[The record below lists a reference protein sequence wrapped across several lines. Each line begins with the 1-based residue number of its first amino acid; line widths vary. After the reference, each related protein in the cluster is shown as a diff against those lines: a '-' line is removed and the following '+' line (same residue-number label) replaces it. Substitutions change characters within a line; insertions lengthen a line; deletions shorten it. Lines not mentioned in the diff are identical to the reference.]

1 MGCITSSLSDVQK
14 IWVEYNCYHTGD
26 SILDECLVYYQVS
39 WLSSPLRAPPH
50 KTRFFKK
57 ISILSFLYRKVPRR
71 FLFQNMYGFLKKDKI
86 LTDLSQET
94 STLFPSFPS
103 GFCGFLNLFIVFSQ
117 NMVSNRK
124 NWNNFLTFQDITNIF
139 FCFKGIKKSKL
150 LPDWMFYIRFLDW
163 EKWNLLLWDH
173 LFYADFYAMSAKML
187 IKMNVSEFKNSVRK
201 KTAHRY

>member
-1 MGCITSSLSDVQK
+1 
-14 IWVEYNCYHTGD
+14 
-26 SILDECLVYYQVS
+26 
-39 WLSSPLRAPPH
+39 
-50 KTRFFKK
+50 
-57 ISILSFLYRKVPRR
+57 
-71 FLFQNMYGFLKKDKI
+71 
-86 LTDLSQET
+86 
-94 STLFPSFPS
+94 
-103 GFCGFLNLFIVFSQ
+103 
-117 NMVSNRK
+117 MVSNRK